1 MCQESLD
8 TFESSL
14 AELAAVTAK
23 LERDIELNS
32 RYKDAV
38 SFPSRSLTVSSQLSD
53 TNILMFID

>member
-8 TFESSL
+8 VFESNL
-14 AELAAVTAK
+14 AELTAVTAK

-38 SFPSRSLTVSSQLSD
+38 SLQMQLTTL
-53 TNILMFID
+53 